1 MQLLEQMCG
10 TVDHVSISACS
21 GDFDLLENNV
31 NTAEFYKIHRLSC
44 LIVRELVKKEE
55 AEK

>member
-44 LIVRELVKKEE
+44 LIVMELV
-55 AEK
+55 